1 MLVQF
6 FRNPLVLKVVGGLA
20 AIAFLFPLVGR
31 KNTMKFIAPLVAVV
45 LLFVGIRGLMRRRRR
60 KLTELEEEYL
70 KRRFYEH

>member
-31 KNTMKFIAPLVAVV
+31 KNTVKFIAPVVVVV
-45 LLFVGIRGLMRRRRR
+45 LLVAGIRSLVRKRRR
-60 KLTELEEEYL
+60 KLTELEKEYL